1 MKFRPGR
8 IIVLLLFTISTSTS
22 SINAQTTD
30 TATSVLP
37 TKEPVPSSKKNYHP
51 FIFPAALTSYGLLA
65 LAIQPLKTLDQ
76 NIQEAVWINNPH
88 NKTQLDNYFQYT
100 PGLTVFALTAAGVKG
115 KNNFRDQVMLYFI
128 SHAIMGVIV
137 NPLKLVSHQQRPDKA
152 DYLSFPSGHTAVAF
166 TGAEF
171 LYQEYKDRSI
181 WYGIGGYAMAT
192 SVAYMR
198 IYNNKHWL
206 KDVVA
211 GAGIGIASTRLAYV
225 IYPTLKNWLFGKKD
239 SKTAFFPTFENRQAG
254 FALIKRF

>member
-1 MKFRPGR
+1 MNNGAARKIVIF
-8 IIVLLLFTISTSTS
+8 IIAISTSFTS
-22 SINAQTTD
+22 LNAQMTD
-30 TATSVLP
+30 SARSVLP
-37 TKEPVPSSKKNYHP
+37 NKDSVPSSKKNYKQ
-51 FIFPAALTSYGLLA
+51 FIFPAALTSYGVLA
-65 LAIQPLKTLDQ
+65 LTIKPLKDLDK
-76 NIQEAVWINNPH
+76 NIQEEVWVNNPH
-88 NKTQLDNYFQYT
+88 SKTKLDNYFQYT
-100 PGLTVFALTAAGVKG
+100 PGLTVFALTAVGVKG

-137 NPLKLVSHQQRPDKA
+137 NPVKEISHQLRPDAA

-198 IYNNKHWL
+198 IYNNKHWF

-211 GAGIGIASTRLAYV
+211 GAGIGIGSTRLAYV
-225 IYPTLKNWLFGKKD
+225 IYPTIRKWLFGKRD
-239 SKTAFFPTFENRQAG
+239 SKTAFFPTYQNKQVG
-254 FALIKRF
+254 FALVKRL

>member
-1 MKFRPGR
+1 MKFGVARKL
-8 IIVLLLFTISTSTS
+8 VLLIIFIACVS
-22 SINAQTTD
+22 SMKAQTTD
-30 TATSVLP
+30 SVKNDLP
-37 TKEPVPSSKKNYHP
+37 INESLPSSKKKYKQ
-51 FIFPAALTSYGLLA
+51 FIFPAALTTYGVLA
-65 LAIQPLKTLDQ
+65 LTIKPLKQMDQ
-76 NIQEAVWINNPH
+76 NIQEEVWVNNPH
-88 NKTQLDNYFQYT
+88 SKTKLDNYFQYT
-100 PGLTVFALTAAGVKG
+100 PGLTVFALTAVGVKG

-137 NPLKLVSHQQRPDKA
+137 NPVKEISHQLRPDGA

-198 IYNNKHWL
+198 IYNNKHWF

-211 GAGIGIASTRLAYV
+211 GAGIGIGSTRLAYV
-225 IYPTLKNWLFGKKD
+225 IYPTIRKWLFGKRD
-239 SKTAFFPTFENRQAG
+239 SKTAFFPTYQNKQIG
-254 FALIKRF
+254 FALLTKF

>member
-1 MKFRPGR
+1 MNIGAVRK
-8 IIVLLLFTISTSTS
+8 IVILIFAFSTGVTS
-22 SINAQTTD
+22 LNAQITD
-30 TATSVLP
+30 TARSVFPIKDSL
-37 TKEPVPSSKKNYHP
+37 PSSKKKYKQ
-51 FIFPAALTSYGLLA
+51 FIFPAALTTYGVLA
-65 LAIQPLKTLDQ
+65 LAIKPLKQLDQ
-76 NIQEAVWINNPH
+76 NIQEAVWVNNPH
-88 NKTQLDNYFQYT
+88 SKTKLDNYFQYT
-100 PGLTVFALTAAGVKG
+100 PGLTVFALTAVGVKG

-137 NPLKLVSHQQRPDKA
+137 NPVKEISHQRRPDGA

-198 IYNNKHWL
+198 IYNNKHWF

-211 GAGIGIASTRLAYV
+211 GAGIGIGSTRLAYV
-225 IYPTLKNWLFGKKD
+225 IYPTIRKWLFGKKD
-239 SKTAFFPTFENRQAG
+239 SKTAFFPTYQNRQIG
-254 FALIKRF
+254 FALLTKL